1 VRRLLGE
8 ILVESGLSA
17 ERLKKTLDL
26 QMKRG
31 GRIGTLLVRLNFV
44 TEVEVLTA
52 LGAQLGLPFQ
62 AGLGEIDR
70 ELALKLPITYAKKA
84 IAIPLRRENGSVLI
98 ATSEPLALSTIDD
111 LRILFDADISLCLS
125 TSEII
130 LDTVNRLH
138 SEDMNRAEDT
148 VQEMEEEDLT
158 FLAAELD
165 EPTDLLEATD
175 DAPIIRLVNS
185 LLSQAIRERA
195 SDIHIEPFEKEMVA
209 RFRIDG
215 ILYNILTI
223 QKRFQS
229 SIASRVKI
237 MADLNIAER
246 RLPQDGG
253 MRIKIGGKD
262 VDIRVSIVPTAFG
275 ERIVL
280 RLLYRESALLPLDQI
295 GFSGDTLTRFNEHIT
310 RPHGII
316 LVTGPTGSG
325 KTTTLYAA
333 LSKINSPDKN
343 IITIEDPIEY
353 QLKGIGQIQVNA
365 KIHLSFAA
373 GLRSVL
379 RQDPDVILV
388 GEIRDSETAEIAIQA
403 ALTGHLVFSTLHT
416 NDSAGAVTRL
426 IDMKVEPFL
435 ISSSVMAI
443 LAQRLVRVLC
453 MVCREPYPITPAET
467 AELELKTD
475 AAGATVYRAKGCPA
489 CFQTGYLGRSAIYE
503 LLSVDDEVRQL
514 IMKNAD
520 AAMLKALAV
529 EKGMHTLRQDGADKV
544 LAGITSVDEVVRVTQ
559 RRNRSE
565 KGRGQES
572 GSGNQEKGRS
582 SAL

>member
-1 VRRLLGE
+1 MKRLLGE

-17 ERLKKTLDL
+17 ERLKKALEL
-26 QMKRG
+26 QKKRG
-31 GRIGTLLVRLNFV
+31 GRIGTLLIRLNFV
-44 TEVEVLTA
+44 TEEAVLKA
-52 LGAQLGLPFQ
+52 LGLQLGLPYQ
-62 AGLGEIDR
+62 AELGEIDR
-70 ELALKLPITYAKKA
+70 ELAIKVPITYAKKA
-84 IAIPLRRENGSVLI
+84 VVLPLRKENGTVLA
-98 ATSEPLALSTIDD
+98 ATSEPLNLSTAED
-111 LRILFDADISLCLS
+111 LATLLGADVSLCLAP
-125 TSEII
+125 TEKI
-130 LDTVNRLH
+130 LDTVNRIH
-138 SEDMNRAEDT
+138 SEGMNRAEDT
-148 VQEMEEEDLT
+148 AQEMEEEDLS

-165 EPTDLLEATD
+165 EPTDLLEVTD

-223 QKRFQS
+223 QKRFQA

-237 MADLNIAER
+237 MSGLNIAEK

-253 MRIKIGGKD
+253 MRIKIGGRD

-280 RLLYRESALLPLDQI
+280 RLLYRESALLPLDKI
-295 GFSGDTLTRFNEHIT
+295 GFSGDTLARFHEFIE

-353 QLKGIGQIQVNA
+353 QLKGIGQIQVNP
-365 KIHLSFAA
+365 KIQLTFAA

-416 NDSAGAVTRL
+416 NDAAGAVTRL
-426 IDMKVEPFL
+426 LDMRIEPFL

-453 MVCREPYPITPAET
+453 RECREPYQMTPAEIN
-467 AELELKTD
+467 ELEVKT
-475 AAGATVYRAKGCPA
+475 GTEGKTVYRAKGCPA
-489 CFQTGYLGRSAIYE
+489 CFNTGYLGRSAIYE
-503 LLSVDDEVRQL
+503 LLSVDDEIRQL
-514 IMKNAD
+514 IMKNTD
-520 AAMLKALAV
+520 ASTIKALAMQ
-529 EKGMHTLRQDGADKV
+529 KGMRTLRQDGAARV
-544 LAGITSVDEVVRVTQ
+544 LEGLTSVDEVVRVTQ
-559 RRNRSE
+559 KE
-565 KGRGQES
+565 
-572 GSGNQEKGRS
+572 
-582 SAL
+582 A

>member
-17 ERLKKTLDL
+17 ERLKKALDL
-26 QMKRG
+26 QKKRG

-44 TEVEVLTA
+44 TEADMLKA
-52 LGAQLGLPFQ
+52 LGTQLGLPFHSN
-62 AGLGEIDR
+62 LGEIDR
-70 ELALKLPITYAKKA
+70 ELALKLPLTYAKKA
-84 IAIPLRRENGSVLI
+84 AVLPLRRENGTVLA

-111 LRILFDADISLCLS
+111 LGILFNAAVSLCLAPS
-125 TSEII
+125 DTI
-130 LDTVNRLH
+130 LDTINRLH
-138 SEDMNRAEDT
+138 SEGLNKAEDT
-148 VQEMEEEDLT
+148 VQEMEDDDLS
-158 FLAAELD
+158 FLAAELE

-195 SDIHIEPFEKEMVA
+195 SDIHIEPFEKDVVA

-223 QKRFQS
+223 QKRFQA

-237 MADLNIAER
+237 MSGLNIAEK

-253 MRIKIGGKD
+253 IRIKIGGKD

-295 GFSGDTLTRFNEHIT
+295 GFSGDKLDRFNELIF

-353 QLKGIGQIQVNA
+353 QLKGIGQIQVNP
-365 KIHLSFAA
+365 KIHLTFAA

-416 NDSAGAVTRL
+416 NDAAGAVTRL
-426 IDMKVEPFL
+426 LDMKIEPFL

-453 MVCREPYPITPAET
+453 TQCREPYQITPAEIT
-467 AELELKTD
+467 ELEIKTG
-475 AAGATVYRAKGCPA
+475 AEGATVYRAKGCEA
-489 CFQTGYLGRSAIYE
+489 CFHTGYLGRTAIYE
-503 LLSVDDEVRQL
+503 LLLVGDEIRQL
-514 IMKNAD
+514 IMKNTDATTIKG
-520 AAMLKALAV
+520 AAM
-529 EKGMHTLRQDGADKV
+529 EKGMRTLRQDGADKM
-544 LAGITSVDEVVRVTQ
+544 LQGITSADEVVRVTQ
-559 RRNRSE
+559 KE
-565 KGRGQES
+565 
-572 GSGNQEKGRS
+572 
-582 SAL
+582 A

>member
-1 VRRLLGE
+1 MRRLLGE
-8 ILVESGLSA
+8 ILTASGLSP
-17 ERLKKTLDL
+17 EKLKKSLDL
-26 QMKRG
+26 QQKKG
-31 GRIGTLLVRLNFV
+31 GRIGTLLVRLNYV
-44 TEVEVLTA
+44 TEEDVLKA
-52 LGAQLGLPFQ
+52 LGEQLGLSFQ
-62 AGLGEIDR
+62 PDLGEIDR
-70 ELALKLPITYAKKA
+70 DLALKLPITYAKKA
-84 IAIPLRRENGSVLI
+84 MVLPLRRENGSVLA
-98 ATSEPLALSTIDD
+98 ATSEPLALSTVSD
-111 LRILFDADISLCLS
+111 LSVLFGSDISLCL
-125 TSEII
+125 TPSEKI
-130 LDTVNRLH
+130 LDAVNRLY

-148 VQEMEEEDLT
+148 AQEMEEEDLS
-158 FLAAELD
+158 FLAAELE
-165 EPTDLLEATD
+165 EPTDLLEASD

-195 SDIHIEPFEKEMVA
+195 SDIHIEPFEKDMIA

-215 ILYNILTI
+215 VLYNILTI
-223 QKRFQS
+223 KKRFQA
-229 SIASRVKI
+229 SIASRIKI
-237 MADLNIAER
+237 MSGLNIAEK

-253 MRIKIGGKD
+253 MRIKIGGRD

-280 RLLYRESALLPLDQI
+280 RLLYRESALLPLEDI
-295 GFSGDTLTRFNEHIT
+295 GFSGENLDEFSELIG

-333 LSKINSPDKN
+333 LEKINSPDKN

-353 QLKGIGQIQVNA
+353 QMKGIGQIQVNP
-365 KIHLSFAA
+365 KIHLTFAA

-388 GEIRDSETAEIAIQA
+388 GEVRDSETAEIAIQA

-426 IDMKVEPFL
+426 LDMKIEPFL

-453 MVCREPYPITPAET
+453 KHCREPYELSPVEM
-467 AELELKTD
+467 AELELPRSKEKR
-475 AAGATVYRAKGCPA
+475 AVYHAKA
-489 CFQTGYLGRSAIYE
+489 CEACYQTGYHGRVAIYE
-503 LLSVDDEVRQL
+503 LLVVDDELRQL

-520 AAMLKALAV
+520 AATIKAAAV
-529 EKGMHTLRQDGADKV
+529 KKGMRTLRQDGAGKV
-544 LAGITSVDEVVRVTQ
+544 LKGITSVDEVVRVTQ
-559 RRNRSE
+559 RE
-565 KGRGQES
+565 
-572 GSGNQEKGRS
+572 
-582 SAL
+582 A

>member
-1 VRRLLGE
+1 MSRLLGE

-17 ERLKKTLDL
+17 ERLKKALDL
-26 QMKRG
+26 QKKRG
-31 GRIGTLLVRLNFV
+31 GRIGTLLIRLNFV
-44 TEVEVLTA
+44 TEAEMLTA
-52 LGAQLGLPFQ
+52 LGLQIGLPFQ
-62 AGLGEIDR
+62 AELGEIDR

-84 IAIPLRRENGSVLI
+84 VVIPLRRENGTVFA
-98 ATSEPLALSTIDD
+98 ATSEPLVLSTVDD
-111 LRILFDADISLCLS
+111 LSVLFNADVSLCLAP
-125 TSEII
+125 SEMI
-130 LDTVNRLH
+130 LDAVNRLH
-138 SEDMNRAEDT
+138 SEDMNKAEDT
-148 VQEMEEEDLT
+148 AQEMEEEDLS

-185 LLSQAIRERA
+185 LLSQAIRERS

-215 ILYNILTI
+215 ILYNILSI
-223 QKRFQS
+223 QKRFQA

-237 MADLNIAER
+237 MAGLNIAEK

-253 MRIKIGGKD
+253 MRIKIGGRD

-280 RLLYRESALLPLDQI
+280 RLLYRESALLPLEQI
-295 GFSGDTLTRFNEHIT
+295 GFSGDNLTRFNDLIT
-310 RPHGII
+310 KPHGII

-325 KTTTLYAA
+325 KTTTLYAS

-353 QLKGIGQIQVNA
+353 QLKGIGQIQVNP
-365 KIHLSFAA
+365 KIQLTFAA

-416 NDSAGAVTRL
+416 NDAAGAVTRL
-426 IDMKVEPFL
+426 IDMKIEPFL

-453 MVCREPYPITPAET
+453 KECREPYQITPAEIN
-467 AELELKTD
+467 ELELT
-475 AAGATVYRAKGCPA
+475 AGAEQATVYRAKGCET

-503 LLSVDDEVRQL
+503 LLIVDDEMRQL
-514 IMKNAD
+514 IMKNSD
-520 AAMLKALAV
+520 ASMVKALSM
-529 EKGMHTLRQDGADKV
+529 EKGMRTLRQDGASKV

-559 RRNRSE
+559 KE
-565 KGRGQES
+565 
-572 GSGNQEKGRS
+572 
-582 SAL
+582 A

>member
-1 VRRLLGE
+1 MRRLIGE
-8 ILVESGLSA
+8 ILTESGLSP
-17 ERLKKTLDL
+17 ERLKKALDL
-26 QMKRG
+26 QQKKG
-31 GRIGTLLVRLNFV
+31 GRLGTLLIKLNYAA
-44 TEVEVLTA
+44 EEDVLKA
-52 LGAQLGLPFQ
+52 LSVQIGLPFEQ
-62 AGLGEIDR
+62 DLGEIDR
-70 ELALKLPITYAKKA
+70 EVALKVPITYAKKSLVL
-84 IAIPLRRENGSVLI
+84 PLRRENGVVVVGC
-98 ATSEPLALSTIDD
+98 SEPLDLSVVDD
-111 LRILFDADISLCLS
+111 LSLLFGGEVSLRLVPSEKLIDAINL
-125 TSEII
+125 IY
-130 LDTVNRLH
+130 
-138 SEDMNRAEDT
+138 SEDMNQAKGVADEI
-148 VQEMEEEDLT
+148 EEEDLS

-165 EPTDLLEATD
+165 EPADLLEATD
-175 DAPIIRLVNS
+175 EAPIIRLVNS

-195 SDIHIEPFEKEMVA
+195 SDIHIEPFEKDVVA

-223 QKRFQS
+223 KKRFQS
-229 SIASRVKI
+229 SIASRIKI
-237 MADLNIAER
+237 MSGLNIAEK

-253 MRIKIGGKD
+253 MRIKIAGKD

-280 RLLYRESALLPLDQI
+280 RLLYRESALLPLEEI
-295 GFSGDTLTRFNEHIT
+295 GFSGDILERFKEIIT

-353 QLKGIGQIQVNA
+353 QIKGIGQIQVNS
-365 KIHLSFAA
+365 KINLTFAA

-416 NDSAGAVTRL
+416 NDAAGAITRL
-426 IDMKVEPFL
+426 LDMKIEPFL

-453 MVCREPYPITPAET
+453 RECREPYQLT
-467 AELELKTD
+467 AIEMNELEIEAD
-475 AAGATVYRAKGCPA
+475 AAGRTVFRAKGCSA
-489 CFQTGYLGRSAIYE
+489 CFNTGYFGRTAIYE
-503 LLSVDDEVRQL
+503 MLVMDDDIRQL
-514 IMKNAD
+514 VMKNAD
-520 AAMLKALAV
+520 AATIKAAAM
-529 EKGMHTLRQDGADKV
+529 EKGMRTLRQDGADKV
-544 LAGITSVDEVVRVTQ
+544 LAGITAVEEVVRVTQ
-559 RRNRSE
+559 KE
-565 KGRGQES
+565 
-572 GSGNQEKGRS
+572 
-582 SAL
+582 A

>member
-1 VRRLLGE
+1 MRRLIGE
-8 ILVESGLSA
+8 ILTESGLSP
-17 ERLKKTLDL
+17 ERLKKSLDL
-26 QMKRG
+26 QQKKG

-44 TEVEVLTA
+44 TEEGVLKA
-52 LGAQLGLPFQ
+52 LGEQLGLPY
-62 AGLGEIDR
+62 AADLGEIDTG
-70 ELALKLPITYAKKA
+70 LALKLPITYAKKA
-84 IAIPLRRENGSVLI
+84 LVLPLRQENGAVI
-98 ATSEPLALSTIDD
+98 AATSEPLALSTVSD
-111 LRILFDADISLCLS
+111 LGVLFGADISLCL
-125 TSEII
+125 TPSETI
-130 LDTVNRLH
+130 LDAINRLY

-148 VQEMEEEDLT
+148 AQEMEEEDLS

-165 EPTDLLEATD
+165 EPTDLLEVSD

-195 SDIHIEPFEKEMVA
+195 SDIHVEPFEKDMVA

-215 ILYNILTI
+215 VLYNILTI
-223 QKRFQS
+223 KKRFQA

-237 MADLNIAER
+237 MSGLNIAEK

-280 RLLYRESALLPLDQI
+280 RLLYRESALLSLEEI
-295 GFSGDTLTRFNEHIT
+295 GFSGENRDQFTELIS

-333 LSKINSPDKN
+333 LEKINAPDKN

-353 QLKGIGQIQVNA
+353 QMKGIGQIQVNP
-365 KIHLSFAA
+365 KISLTFAA

-388 GEIRDSETAEIAIQA
+388 GEIRDSETAEIGIQA

-426 IDMKVEPFL
+426 LDMKIEPFL

-453 MVCREPYPITPAET
+453 KKCREPYQITPVEM
-467 AELELKTD
+467 AELEIKV
-475 AAGATVYRAKGCPA
+475 GKQSRTVYRAKGCDD
-489 CFQTGYLGRSAIYE
+489 CFQTGYLGRIAIYE
-503 LLSVDDEVRQL
+503 LLVLDDDVRQL
-514 IMKNAD
+514 IMKNED
-520 AAMLKALAV
+520 ASTIKALV
-529 EKGMHTLRQDGADKV
+529 VKKGMRTLRQDGAGKV
-544 LAGITSVDEVVRVTQ
+544 REGVTSVDEVVRVTQ
-559 RRNRSE
+559 RE
-565 KGRGQES
+565 AQ
-572 GSGNQEKGRS
+572 
-582 SAL
+582 

>member
-1 VRRLLGE
+1 VRKLIGE
-8 ILVESGLSA
+8 ILVESGLSP
-17 ERLKKTLDL
+17 ERLKKALDL
-26 QMKRG
+26 QKKRG

-44 TEVEVLTA
+44 TEDEVLKA
-52 LGAQLGLPFQ
+52 LGSQLGLPVISDF
-62 AGLGEIDR
+62 GEIDR

-84 IAIPLRRENGSVLI
+84 LVLPLRRENGSIVA
-98 ATSEPLALSTIDD
+98 ATAEPLSLATVDD
-111 LRILFDADISLCLS
+111 LRVLFNADISLGIAPA
-125 TSEII
+125 EKI

-138 SEDMNRAEDT
+138 SEEMNRAEDT
-148 VQEMEEEDLT
+148 VQEMEEDDLS
-158 FLAAELD
+158 FLAAELE
-165 EPTDLLEATD
+165 EPTDLLEVTD

-195 SDIHIEPFEKEMVA
+195 SDIHIEPFEKDLVA

-223 QKRFQS
+223 QKRYQA

-237 MADLNIAER
+237 MSGLNIAEK

-262 VDIRVSIVPTAFG
+262 VDVRVSIVPTAFG

-280 RLLYRESALLPLDQI
+280 RLLYRESALLPLEQI
-295 GFSGDTLTRFNEHIT
+295 GFSGGYLERYNELIT

-325 KTTTLYAA
+325 KTTTLYAS

-365 KIHLSFAA
+365 KIQLTFAA

-388 GEIRDSETAEIAIQA
+388 GEIRDGETAEIAIQA

-426 IDMKVEPFL
+426 IDMKIEPFL

-453 MVCREPYPITPAET
+453 KECREPYQMTPAEME
-467 AELELKTD
+467 ELEIKTP
-475 AAGATVYRAKGCPA
+475 APATVYRAKGCET
-489 CFQTGYLGRSAIYE
+489 CFNTGYLGRKAIYE
-503 LLSVDDEVRQL
+503 LLIVEDEIRQL
-514 IMKNAD
+514 IMKNTD
-520 AAMLKALAV
+520 AATIKAAAMQ
-529 EKGMHTLRQDGADKV
+529 KGMRTLRQDGADNV
-544 LAGITSVDEVVRVTQ
+544 LQGITSVEEVVRVTQ
-559 RRNRSE
+559 RE
-565 KGRGQES
+565 V
-572 GSGNQEKGRS
+572 
-582 SAL
+582 

>member
-1 VRRLLGE
+1 MKRLLGE
-8 ILVESGLSA
+8 ILVESGLSP
-17 ERLKKTLDL
+17 ERLKKALDH
-26 QMKRG
+26 QKKKG
-31 GRIGTLLVRLNFV
+31 GRLGTLLVRLNFV
-44 TEVEVLTA
+44 KEEEVLKA
-52 LGAQLGLPFQ
+52 LSTQLDLPFLPD
-62 AGLGEIDR
+62 LGEIDR
-70 ELALKLPITYAKKA
+70 EIALKIPITYAKKA
-84 IAIPLRRENGSVLI
+84 VVLPLRKQDGTILT
-98 ATSEPLALSTIDD
+98 ATSEPLNLSVMDD
-111 LRILFDADISLCLS
+111 LPVLLGSDISLCLVP
-125 TSEII
+125 SEKI
-130 LDTVNRLH
+130 LDTLNRLH
-138 SEDMNRAEDT
+138 SEDMNKAEDT
-148 VQEMEEEDLT
+148 VQEMEEEDLS

-165 EPTDLLEATD
+165 EPTDLLEVTD

-195 SDIHIEPFEKEMVA
+195 SDIHIEPFEKEIVA

-223 QKRFQS
+223 QKRFQA

-237 MADLNIAER
+237 MSGLNIAEK

-253 MRIKIGGKD
+253 MRIKIAGKD
-262 VDIRVSIVPTAFG
+262 IDIRVSLVPTAFG

-295 GFSGDTLTRFNEHIT
+295 GFSGNTLFSFNEFIE

-333 LSKINSPDKN
+333 LSKINAPDKN

-353 QLKGIGQIQVNA
+353 QLKGIGQIQVNS
-365 KIHLSFAA
+365 KIQLTFAA

-416 NDSAGAVTRL
+416 NDAAGAVTRL
-426 IDMKVEPFL
+426 IDMKIEPFL
-435 ISSSVMAI
+435 ISSSVMGI

-453 MVCREPYPITPAET
+453 KECREPYNMTPEEIE
-467 AELELKTD
+467 ELEIRRHTSRVD
-475 AAGATVYRAKGCPA
+475 GIVVYRPKGCPA
-489 CFQTGYLGRSAIYE
+489 CFNTGYLGRTAIYE
-503 LLSVDDEVRQL
+503 LLSVDDDIRQL

-520 AAMLKALAV
+520 AGTIKTRAM
-529 EKGMHTLRQDGADKV
+529 EKGMTTLRQDGADKV
-544 LAGITSVDEVVRVTQ
+544 LKGVTSIEEVVRVTQ
-559 RRNRSE
+559 KE
-565 KGRGQES
+565 
-572 GSGNQEKGRS
+572 
-582 SAL
+582 A

>member
-1 VRRLLGE
+1 MRRLLGE
-8 ILVESGLSA
+8 ILVESGLSPD
-17 ERLKKTLDL
+17 RLKKALEL
-26 QMKRG
+26 QKKRG
-31 GRIGTLLVRLNFV
+31 GRIGTILARLGLV
-44 TEVEVLTA
+44 TEAEVLTA
-52 LGAQLGLPFQ
+52 LGAQIGLPFI
-62 AGLGEIDR
+62 AELGEIDR
-70 ELALKLPITYAKKA
+70 ELALRVPITYAKKA
-84 IAIPLRRENGSVLI
+84 VVLPIRRENGAII
-98 ATSEPLALSTIDD
+98 AATAEPLLLSTLDE
-111 LRILFDADISLCLS
+111 LRVLLGADISLCLAP
-125 TSEII
+125 SEII
-130 LDTVNRLH
+130 LDTINLLH
-138 SEDMNRAEDT
+138 SEDMNKAEDT
-148 VQEMEEEDLT
+148 AQEMEEDELS

-165 EPTDLLEATD
+165 EPTDLLDATD

-195 SDIHIEPFEKEMVA
+195 SDIHIEAFEKDVVA

-223 QKRFQS
+223 QKRFQA
-229 SIASRVKI
+229 SIASRIKI
-237 MADLNIAER
+237 MAELNIAEK

-280 RLLYRESALLPLDQI
+280 RLLYRESALLPLEQI
-295 GFSGDTLTRFNEHIT
+295 GFSGENLSRFNGLIT

-325 KTTTLYAA
+325 KTTTLYGA

-365 KIHLSFAA
+365 KIHLTFAA

-379 RQDPDVILV
+379 RQDPDVVLV

-426 IDMKVEPFL
+426 IDMKIEPFL

-453 MVCREPYPITPAET
+453 THCREPYELTVAERT
-467 AELELKTD
+467 ELELRTGGE
-475 AAGATVYRAKGCPA
+475 GATVYRAKGCDA
-489 CFQTGYLGRSAIYE
+489 CFHTGYLGRSAIYE
-503 LLSVDDEVRQL
+503 LLILDDDIRQL
-514 IMKNAD
+514 IMKSSD
-520 AAMLKALAV
+520 SSTIKALAV
-529 EKGMHTLRQDGADKV
+529 EKGMQSLRQDGAVKV
-544 LAGITSVDEVVRVTQ
+544 LTGITSVDEVVRVTQ
-559 RRNRSE
+559 KEN
-565 KGRGQES
+565 
-572 GSGNQEKGRS
+572 
-582 SAL
+582 

>member
-1 VRRLLGE
+1 MKRLLGE
-8 ILVESGLSA
+8 ILVESGLSPD
-17 ERLKKTLDL
+17 RLKKALEL
-26 QMKRG
+26 QKKRG
-31 GRIGTLLVRLNFV
+31 GRIGTILSRLSLV
-44 TEVEVLTA
+44 TEADVLTA
-52 LGAQLGLPFQ
+52 LGTQLGLPFI
-62 AGLGEIDR
+62 AELGDIDR
-70 ELALKLPITYAKKA
+70 ELALRVPITYAKKA
-84 IAIPLRRENGSVLI
+84 VVLPIRQENGTII
-98 ATSEPLALSTIDD
+98 AATAEPLLLSTLDD
-111 LRILFDADISLCLS
+111 LRVLLGAEIALCLAP
-125 TSEII
+125 SEMI
-130 LDTVNRLH
+130 LDTINRLH
-138 SEDMNRAEDT
+138 SEDMNKAEDT
-148 VQEMEEEDLT
+148 AQEMEEDELS

-165 EPTDLLEATD
+165 EPTDLLDVTD

-195 SDIHIEPFEKEMVA
+195 SDIHIEAFEKDVVA

-223 QKRFQS
+223 QKRFQA
-229 SIASRVKI
+229 SIASRIKI
-237 MADLNIAER
+237 MAELNIAEK

-262 VDIRVSIVPTAFG
+262 IDIRVSIVPTAFG

-280 RLLYRESALLPLDQI
+280 RLLYRESALLPLEQI
-295 GFSGDTLTRFNEHIT
+295 GFSGDNLDRFNELIT

-325 KTTTLYAA
+325 KTTTLYGA
-333 LSKINSPDKN
+333 LSKINAPDKN

-353 QLKGIGQIQVNA
+353 QLKGIGQIQVNP
-365 KIHLSFAA
+365 KIHLTFAA

-426 IDMKVEPFL
+426 IDMKIEPFL
-435 ISSSVMAI
+435 ISSSVMAV

-453 MVCREPYPITPAET
+453 THCREPYELTAAERT
-467 AELELKTD
+467 ELEIRTGGE
-475 AAGATVYRAKGCPA
+475 GATVFRAKGCDA

-503 LLSVDDEVRQL
+503 LLLLDDDIRQL
-514 IMKNAD
+514 IMKSSD
-520 AAMLKALAV
+520 SSTIKALAV
-529 EKGMHTLRQDGADKV
+529 EKGMQTLRQDGAVKV
-544 LAGITSVDEVVRVTQ
+544 LKGITSVEEVVRVTQ
-559 RRNRSE
+559 R
-565 KGRGQES
+565 ES
-572 GSGNQEKGRS
+572 Q
-582 SAL
+582 

>member
-1 VRRLLGE
+1 VKRLLGE
-8 ILVESGLSA
+8 ILVESGLSPD
-17 ERLKKTLDL
+17 RLKKALEL
-26 QMKRG
+26 QKKRG
-31 GRIGTLLVRLNFV
+31 GRIGTILSRLSLV
-44 TEVEVLTA
+44 TEAEVLTA
-52 LGAQLGLPFQ
+52 LGTQLGLPFI
-62 AGLGEIDR
+62 ADLGDIDR
-70 ELALKLPITYAKKA
+70 ELALRVPITYAKKA
-84 IAIPLRRENGSVLI
+84 VVLPIRQESGTIIA
-98 ATSEPLALSTIDD
+98 ATAEPLLLSTIDD
-111 LRILFDADISLCLS
+111 LRVLLGADIALCLAP
-125 TSEII
+125 TDMI
-130 LDTVNRLH
+130 LDTINRLH
-138 SEDMNRAEDT
+138 SEDMNKAEDT
-148 VQEMEEEDLT
+148 AQEMEEDELS

-165 EPTDLLEATD
+165 EPTDLLDVTD

-195 SDIHIEPFEKEMVA
+195 SDIHIEAFEKDVVA

-223 QKRFQS
+223 QKRFQA
-229 SIASRVKI
+229 SIASRIKI
-237 MADLNIAER
+237 MAELNIAEK

-280 RLLYRESALLPLDQI
+280 RLLYRESALLPLEEI
-295 GFSGDTLTRFNEHIT
+295 GFSGDNLDRFNELIT
-310 RPHGII
+310 RPHGIV

-325 KTTTLYAA
+325 KTTTLYGA
-333 LSKINSPDKN
+333 LSKINAPDKN

-365 KIHLSFAA
+365 KIHLTFAA

-426 IDMKVEPFL
+426 IDMKIEPFL
-435 ISSSVMAI
+435 ISSSVMAV

-453 MVCREPYPITPAET
+453 THCREPYELT
-467 AELELKTD
+467 AGERTELEIRTGGE
-475 AAGATVYRAKGCPA
+475 GATVYRAKGCDA

-503 LLSVDDEVRQL
+503 LLILDDDIRQL
-514 IMKNAD
+514 IMKSSD
-520 AAMLKALAV
+520 SSTIKALAV
-529 EKGMHTLRQDGADKV
+529 EKGMQTLRQDGAVKV
-544 LAGITSVDEVVRVTQ
+544 LKGITSVEEVVRVTQ
-559 RRNRSE
+559 REAS
-565 KGRGQES
+565 
-572 GSGNQEKGRS
+572 
-582 SAL
+582 

>member
-1 VRRLLGE
+1 VKRLLGE
-8 ILVESGLSA
+8 ILVESGLA
-17 ERLKKTLDL
+17 QERLKKALDL
-26 QMKRG
+26 QKKRG

-44 TEVEVLTA
+44 TEEEVLKA
-52 LGAQLGLPFQ
+52 LGRQLGLPYQ
-62 AGLGEIDR
+62 PDLGNIDR

-84 IAIPLRRENGSVLI
+84 MVIPLRRDNGTILA
-98 ATSEPLALSTIDD
+98 ATSEPLNLSTVDD
-111 LRILFDADISLCLS
+111 LTVLLGAGISLCLAP
-125 TSEII
+125 SEKI

-138 SEDMNRAEDT
+138 SEGMNRAEDT
-148 VQEMEEEDLT
+148 AQEMEEEDLS
-158 FLAAELD
+158 FLAAELE
-165 EPTDLLEATD
+165 EPTDLLEVTD

-195 SDIHIEPFEKEMVA
+195 SDIHIEPFEKEMIA

-223 QKRFQS
+223 QKRFQA

-237 MADLNIAER
+237 MSGLNIAEK

-295 GFSGDTLTRFNEHIT
+295 GFTGDTLARFNEMIE

-325 KTTTLYAA
+325 KTTTLYGA

-365 KIHLSFAA
+365 KINLTFAA

-426 IDMKVEPFL
+426 IDMKIEPFL

-453 MVCREPYPITPAET
+453 KECREPYQITPAEIE
-467 AELELKTD
+467 ELEIKGGTE
-475 AAGATVYRAKGCPA
+475 GATVYRAKGCEA
-489 CFQTGYLGRSAIYE
+489 CFNTGYFGRSAIYE
-503 LLSVDDEVRQL
+503 LLTVDDEMRQM
-514 IMKNAD
+514 IMKNSD
-520 AAMLKALAV
+520 ASMIKALAV
-529 EKGMHTLRQDGADKV
+529 EKGMRTLRQDGADKV
-544 LAGITSVDEVVRVTQ
+544 LQGITSVDEVVRVTQ
-559 RRNRSE
+559 KE
-565 KGRGQES
+565 
-572 GSGNQEKGRS
+572 
-582 SAL
+582 A

>member
-1 VRRLLGE
+1 MKRLLGE
-8 ILVESGLSA
+8 ILVESGLSP
-17 ERLKKTLDL
+17 ERLKKGLEL
-26 QMKRG
+26 QKKRG
-31 GRIGTLLVRLNFV
+31 GRIGTLLIRLSFA
-44 TEVEVLTA
+44 TEAEVLTA
-52 LGAQLGLPFQ
+52 LGTQLGFPFRSE
-62 AGLGEIDR
+62 LGEIDR

-84 IAIPLRRENGSVLI
+84 VALPLRRENGTVTV
-98 ATSEPLALSTIDD
+98 ATSEPLLLTTVDD
-111 LRILFDADISLCLS
+111 LRVLFGADIEICLAP
-125 TSEII
+125 SETI
-130 LDTVNRLH
+130 LDLLNRMH
-138 SEDMNRAEDT
+138 SEGMDKAEDT
-148 VQEMEEEDLT
+148 AQEMEEEDLS
-158 FLAAELD
+158 FLAAELE

-195 SDIHIEPFEKEMVA
+195 SDIHVEPFEKDVVA

-223 QKRFQS
+223 QKRFQA

-237 MADLNIAER
+237 MAGLNIAEK

-262 VDIRVSIVPTAFG
+262 VDVRVSIVPTAFG

-280 RLLYRESALLPLDQI
+280 RLLYRESALLPLEQI
-295 GFSGDTLTRFNEHIT
+295 GFSGETLAAFNDLIA

-325 KTTTLYAA
+325 KTTTLYGA

-353 QLKGIGQIQVNA
+353 QLKGIGQIQVSP
-365 KIHLSFAA
+365 KINLTFAA

-416 NDSAGAVTRL
+416 NDAAGAVTRL
-426 IDMKVEPFL
+426 LDMKIEPFL

-443 LAQRLVRVLC
+443 LAQRLVRTLC
-453 MVCREPYPITPAET
+453 VKCREPYAMTPVEAT
-467 AELELKTD
+467 ELELPA
-475 AAGATVYRAKGCPA
+475 AAGQPTIYRAKGCPA
-489 CFQTGYLGRSAIYE
+489 CFQTGYYGRTAIYE
-503 LLSVDDEVRQL
+503 LLELDDEVRQL
-514 IMKNAD
+514 VMKNND
-520 AAMLKALAV
+520 ASTIKALAV
-529 EKGMHTLRQDGADKV
+529 KKGMRTLRQDGADKV
-544 LAGITSVDEVVRVTQ
+544 LRGVTSVDEVVRVTQ
-559 RRNRSE
+559 KE
-565 KGRGQES
+565 TQ
-572 GSGNQEKGRS
+572 
-582 SAL
+582 

>member
-8 ILVESGLSA
+8 ILVETGLSS
-17 ERLKKTLDL
+17 ERLKKGLEL
-26 QMKRG
+26 QKKRG
-31 GRIGTLLVRLNFV
+31 GRIGTLLIRLNFA
-44 TEVEVLTA
+44 TEAEVLSA
-52 LGAQLGLPFQ
+52 LGTQLGLTFQ
-62 AGLGEIDR
+62 PSLGDIDR

-84 IAIPLRRENGSVLI
+84 VVIPLKQENGTVIAATAEPLLMSTVDDLSVLFG
-98 ATSEPLALSTIDD
+98 AN
-111 LRILFDADISLCLS
+111 ISLCLAP
-125 TSEII
+125 SELI
-130 LDTVNRLH
+130 LDNLNRLH
-138 SEDMNRAEDT
+138 SEDLNKAEDT
-148 VQEMEEEDLT
+148 AQEMEEEDLS
-158 FLAAELD
+158 FLAAELE

-195 SDIHIEPFEKEMVA
+195 SDIHVEPFEKEVVA

-223 QKRFQS
+223 QKRFQA

-237 MADLNIAER
+237 MSGLNIAEK

-262 VDIRVSIVPTAFG
+262 VDIRVSIVPTSFG

-295 GFSGDTLTRFNEHIT
+295 GFAGETLRRFEEFIT

-325 KTTTLYAA
+325 KTTTLYGS

-343 IITIEDPIEY
+343 IITIEDPVEY

-365 KIHLSFAA
+365 KIQLTFAA

-388 GEIRDSETAEIAIQA
+388 GEIRDGETAEIAIQA

-416 NDSAGAVTRL
+416 NDAAGAVTRL
-426 IDMKVEPFL
+426 IDMKIEPFL

-453 MVCREPYPITPAET
+453 TQCREVYTMTPLEMN
-467 AELELKTD
+467 ELEI
-475 AAGATVYRAKGCPA
+475 APAGEGRTAYRAKGCPV
-489 CFQTGYLGRSAIYE
+489 CFQTGYLGRTAIYE
-503 LLSVDDEVRQL
+503 LLEIDDEMRQL

-520 AAMLKALAV
+520 AATIKALAV
-529 EKGMHTLRQDGADKV
+529 KKGMTTLRQDGAEKV
-544 LAGITSVDEVVRVTQ
+544 LKGITSVDEVVRVTQ
-559 RRNRSE
+559 KE
-565 KGRGQES
+565 TQ
-572 GSGNQEKGRS
+572 
-582 SAL
+582 

>member
-1 VRRLLGE
+1 MRRLLGE

-17 ERLKKTLDL
+17 ERLKKALDL
-26 QMKRG
+26 QKKRG
-31 GRIGTLLVRLNFV
+31 GRIGTLLIRLSYV
-44 TEVEVLTA
+44 TEEEVLKA
-52 LGAQLGLPFQ
+52 LGAQLGLPF
-62 AGLGEIDR
+62 LSDFGEIDR

-84 IAIPLRRENGSVLI
+84 VVLPLRRENGTII
-98 ATSEPLALSTIDD
+98 AATAEPLTLTTVDD
-111 LRILFDADISLCLS
+111 LRILFGADVALSLAP
-125 TSEII
+125 TEKI

-138 SEDMNRAEDT
+138 SEDMNKAEDT
-148 VQEMEEEDLT
+148 VQEMEEDDLS
-158 FLAAELD
+158 FLAAELE
-165 EPTDLLEATD
+165 EPTDLLEVTD

-195 SDIHIEPFEKEMVA
+195 SDIHIEPFEKDVIA

-223 QKRFQS
+223 QKRYQA

-237 MADLNIAER
+237 MSGLNIAEK

-280 RLLYRESALLPLDQI
+280 RLLYRESALLPLEQI
-295 GFSGDTLTRFNEHIT
+295 GFSGEYLDQFNELIT

-325 KTTTLYAA
+325 KTTTLYAS

-365 KIHLSFAA
+365 KIQLTFAA

-426 IDMKVEPFL
+426 IDMKIEPFL

-453 MVCREPYPITPAET
+453 KECREPYEITPAEI
-467 AELELKTD
+467 AELEFKT
-475 AAGATVYRAKGCPA
+475 AAGAMAYRAKGCEA
-489 CFQTGYLGRSAIYE
+489 CFNTGYLGRKAIYE
-503 LLSVDDEVRQL
+503 LLIVDDDIRQL
-514 IMKNAD
+514 IMKSTD
-520 AAMLKALAV
+520 AATIKAAAMQ
-529 EKGMHTLRQDGADKV
+529 KGMRTLRQDGADNV
-544 LAGITSVDEVVRVTQ
+544 LKGITSVDEVVRVTQ
-559 RRNRSE
+559 KE
-565 KGRGQES
+565 V
-572 GSGNQEKGRS
+572 
-582 SAL
+582 

>member
-1 VRRLLGE
+1 MRRLIGE

-17 ERLKKTLDL
+17 ERLKKALEL
-26 QMKRG
+26 QKKKG
-31 GRIGTLLVRLNFV
+31 GRIGALLVRLTFV
-44 TEVEVLTA
+44 TEDDVLKA
-52 LGAQLGLPFQ
+52 LGSQLGLPYQ
-62 AGLGEIDR
+62 PELGELDR

-84 IAIPLRRENGSVLI
+84 IALPLRRENGTIVI
-98 ATSEPLALSTIDD
+98 ATSEPLMLSTLDD
-111 LRILFDADISLCLS
+111 LRILFDADVSFCLVAA
-125 TSEII
+125 EKV
-130 LDTVNRLH
+130 LDALNRLH
-138 SEDMNRAEDT
+138 SEDMNKAEDT
-148 VQEMEEEDLT
+148 AQEMEEEDLS
-158 FLAAELD
+158 FLAAEL
-165 EPTDLLEATD
+165 EGPTDLLEATD

-185 LLSQAIRERA
+185 LISQAIRERA
-195 SDIHIEPFEKEMVA
+195 SDIHIEPFEKDVVA

-223 QKRFQS
+223 QKRYQS

-237 MADLNIAER
+237 MSGLNIAEK

-295 GFSGDTLTRFNEHIT
+295 GFSGDNLTRFNELIT
-310 RPHGII
+310 RPHGIV

-325 KTTTLYAA
+325 KTTTLYAS
-333 LSKINSPDKN
+333 LSTINSPDKN

-353 QLKGIGQIQVNA
+353 QLKGIGQIQVNP
-365 KIHLSFAA
+365 KINLTFAA

-426 IDMKVEPFL
+426 IDMKIEPFL
-435 ISSSVMAI
+435 ISSSVMAV

-453 MVCREPYPITPAET
+453 RECREPYQMPELEMK
-467 AELELKTD
+467 ELELAPSIEKP
-475 AAGATVYRAKGCPA
+475 TVYRAKGCEA

-503 LLSVDDEVRQL
+503 LLMLDDEVRQML
-514 IMKNAD
+514 MKNSD
-520 AAMLKALAV
+520 ASMIKALAV
-529 EKGMHTLRQDGADKV
+529 KKGMRTLRQDGADKV

-559 RRNRSE
+559 RE
-565 KGRGQES
+565 
-572 GSGNQEKGRS
+572 
-582 SAL
+582 A

>member
-1 VRRLLGE
+1 VRRLIGE
-8 ILVESGLSA
+8 ILIESGLSP
-17 ERLKKTLDL
+17 ERLKKALEL
-26 QMKRG
+26 QKKRG

-44 TEVEVLTA
+44 TEDDVLKA
-52 LGAQLGLPFQ
+52 LGAQLGLTYLPDFG
-62 AGLGEIDR
+62 AIDR
-70 ELALKLPITYAKKA
+70 EVALKLPITYAKKA
-84 IAIPLRRENGSVLI
+84 VVLPLRRDNGTVI
-98 ATSEPLALSTIDD
+98 AATSEPLGLNMVDD
-111 LRILFDADISLCLS
+111 LRMLFGAEVSLVLAS
-125 TSEII
+125 SEKI

-138 SEDMNRAEDT
+138 SEDMNKAEDT
-148 VQEMEEEDLT
+148 AQEMEEEDLS

-165 EPTDLLEATD
+165 EPADLLEATD

-195 SDIHIEPFEKEMVA
+195 SDIHIEPFEKDVIA

-223 QKRFQS
+223 QKRYQA

-237 MADLNIAER
+237 MSELNIAEK

-253 MRIKIGGKD
+253 MRIKIAGKD
-262 VDIRVSIVPTAFG
+262 VDIRVSIVPTGFG

-280 RLLYRESALLPLDQI
+280 RLLYRESALLPLEKI
-295 GFSGDTLTRFNEHIT
+295 GFSGDNLARFNDLIT

-325 KTTTLYAA
+325 KTTTLYAS

-353 QLKGIGQIQVNA
+353 QIKGIGQIQVNS
-365 KIHLSFAA
+365 KINLTFAA

-416 NDSAGAVTRL
+416 NDAAGAVTRL
-426 IDMKVEPFL
+426 IDMKIEPFL

-453 MVCREPYPITPAET
+453 TECREPYPITPAEIT
-467 AELELKTD
+467 ELETRTA
-475 AAGATVYRAKGCPA
+475 AAGATVYRAKGCDT
-489 CFQTGYLGRSAIYE
+489 CFHTGYLGRKAIYE
-503 LLSVDDEVRQL
+503 LLLVDDEIRQL
-514 IMKNAD
+514 LMKNAD
-520 AAMLKALAV
+520 AATIKAAAV
-529 EKGMHTLRQDGADKV
+529 AKGMRTLRQDGAEKI
-544 LAGITSVDEVVRVTQ
+544 LQGITTVDEVVRVTQ
-559 RRNRSE
+559 KE
-565 KGRGQES
+565 V
-572 GSGNQEKGRS
+572 
-582 SAL
+582 

>member
-17 ERLKKTLDL
+17 ERLKKALDL
-26 QMKRG
+26 QKKRG
-31 GRIGTLLVRLNFV
+31 GRIGTLLVRLSFM
-44 TEVEVLTA
+44 TEADVLKA
-52 LGAQLGLPFQ
+52 LGLQLGLPFLPH
-62 AGLGEIDR
+62 LGEIDR
-70 ELALKLPITYAKKA
+70 ELAIKLPITYAKKA
-84 IAIPLRRENGSVLI
+84 VVLPLRRENGTVI
-98 ATSEPLALSTIDD
+98 AATSEPLALSTVDD
-111 LRILFDADISLCLS
+111 LGILFDAAVSICLAPS
-125 TSEII
+125 DTI
-130 LDTVNRLH
+130 LDAINRLH
-138 SEDMNRAEDT
+138 SEGLNKAEDT
-148 VQEMEEEDLT
+148 AQEMEEDDLS
-158 FLAAELD
+158 FLAAELE

-195 SDIHIEPFEKEMVA
+195 SDIHIEPFEKDVVA

-223 QKRFQS
+223 QKRFQA

-237 MADLNIAER
+237 MSGLNIAEK

-280 RLLYRESALLPLDQI
+280 RLLYRESALLPLEQI
-295 GFSGDTLTRFNEHIT
+295 GFSGDKLDLFNDLIS

-353 QLKGIGQIQVNA
+353 QLKGIGQIQVNP
-365 KIHLSFAA
+365 KIQLTFAA

-426 IDMKVEPFL
+426 LDMKIEPFL

-453 MVCREPYPITPAET
+453 AQCREPYPITPAEIT
-467 AELELKTD
+467 ELEISSGGE
-475 AAGATVYRAKGCPA
+475 GATVYRAKGCEA
-489 CFQTGYLGRSAIYE
+489 CFHTGYLGRKAIYE
-503 LLSVDDEVRQL
+503 LLLVDDEIRQL
-514 IMKNAD
+514 IMKNTD
-520 AAMLKALAV
+520 SSTIKAAAT
-529 EKGMHTLRQDGADKV
+529 ERGMRTLRQDGAAKV
-544 LAGITSVDEVVRVTQ
+544 LEGITSVEEVVRVTQ
-559 RRNRSE
+559 KE
-565 KGRGQES
+565 
-572 GSGNQEKGRS
+572 
-582 SAL
+582 A

>member
-1 VRRLLGE
+1 
-8 ILVESGLSA
+8 
-17 ERLKKTLDL
+17 
-26 QMKRG
+26 M
-31 GRIGTLLVRLNFV
+31 
-44 TEVEVLTA
+44 
-52 LGAQLGLPFQ
+52 
-62 AGLGEIDR
+62 
-70 ELALKLPITYAKKA
+70 
-84 IAIPLRRENGSVLI
+84 
-98 ATSEPLALSTIDD
+98 
-111 LRILFDADISLCLS
+111 
-125 TSEII
+125 
-130 LDTVNRLH
+130 
-138 SEDMNRAEDT
+138 ED
-148 VQEMEEEDLT
+148 EDLS
-158 FLAAELD
+158 FLAAELE

-195 SDIHIEPFEKEMVA
+195 SDIHVEPFEKEVVA

-223 QKRFQS
+223 QKRFQA

-237 MADLNIAER
+237 MSGLNIAEK

-262 VDIRVSIVPTAFG
+262 VDIRVSIVPTSFG

-295 GFSGDTLTRFNEHIT
+295 GFAGETLRRFEEFIT
-310 RPHGII
+310 KPHGII

-325 KTTTLYAA
+325 KTTTLYGA
-333 LSKINSPDKN
+333 LSKINAPDKN
-343 IITIEDPIEY
+343 IITIEDPVEY
-353 QLKGIGQIQVNA
+353 QLKGIGQIQVNP
-365 KIHLSFAA
+365 KIQLTFAA

-388 GEIRDSETAEIAIQA
+388 GEIRDGETAEIAIQA

-426 IDMKVEPFL
+426 LDMKIEPFL

-453 MVCREPYPITPAET
+453 TQCREPYALTQ
-467 AELELKTD
+467 AELQELEIVPGAESR
-475 AAGATVYRAKGCPA
+475 AAYRAKGCPA
-489 CFQTGYLGRSAIYE
+489 CFQTGYLGRTAIYE
-503 LLSVDDEVRQL
+503 LLDIDDEMRQL

-520 AAMLKALAV
+520 ASTIKALAV
-529 EKGMHTLRQDGADKV
+529 RKGMKTLRQDGADKV

-559 RRNRSE
+559 KE
-565 KGRGQES
+565 TQ
-572 GSGNQEKGRS
+572 
-582 SAL
+582 

>member
-1 VRRLLGE
+1 MRRLLGE
-8 ILVESGLSA
+8 ILVESGLSP
-17 ERLKKTLDL
+17 ERLKKALEL
-26 QMKRG
+26 QKKRG

-44 TEVEVLTA
+44 TEADVLKA
-52 LGAQLGLPFQ
+52 LGAQLRLPFQ
-62 AGLGEIDR
+62 GELGEIDR
-70 ELALKLPITYAKKA
+70 ELALKVPITYAKKA
-84 IAIPLRRENGSVLI
+84 IAVPLRRENGSVVA
-98 ATSEPLALSTIDD
+98 ATSEPLVLATLDD
-111 LRILFDADISLCLS
+111 LRALFNADISLVLAP
-125 TSEII
+125 SELI
-130 LDTVNRLH
+130 LDTINRLH

-148 VQEMEEEDLT
+148 VQEMEEDDLS
-158 FLAAELD
+158 FLAVELD
-165 EPTDLLEATD
+165 EPADLLEATD

-195 SDIHIEPFEKEMVA
+195 SDIHIEPFEKEMIA

-223 QKRFQS
+223 QKRFQA

-275 ERIVL
+275 ERLVL

-295 GFSGDTLTRFNEHIT
+295 GFTGDTLTRFNAMIE
-310 RPHGII
+310 RPHGIV

-343 IITIEDPIEY
+343 IITIEDPVEY

-365 KIHLSFAA
+365 KIHLTFAA

-426 IDMKVEPFL
+426 IDMKIEPFL
-435 ISSSVMAI
+435 ISSSVMGI

-453 MVCREPYPITPAET
+453 KECREPYQMTAGEI
-467 AELELKTD
+467 AELEIRTG
-475 AAGATVYRAKGCPA
+475 AAGITVYRAKGCEA
-489 CFQTGYLGRSAIYE
+489 CFHTGYFGRSAIYE
-503 LLSVDDEVRQL
+503 LLTVDDEMRQM
-514 IMKNAD
+514 IMKNSD
-520 AAMLKALAV
+520 ASMIKALAM
-529 EKGMHTLRQDGADKV
+529 EKGMRSLRQDGAEKI

-559 RRNRSE
+559 KE
-565 KGRGQES
+565 T
-572 GSGNQEKGRS
+572 
-582 SAL
+582 

>member
-17 ERLKKTLDL
+17 ERLKKALDL
-26 QMKRG
+26 QKKRG
-31 GRIGTLLVRLNFV
+31 GRIGSLLVRLSFM
-44 TEVEVLTA
+44 TEAEVLKA
-52 LGAQLGLPFQ
+52 LGTQLGLPFIPD
-62 AGLGEIDR
+62 LGEIDR

-84 IAIPLRRENGSVLI
+84 VVLPLRREDGTVI
-98 ATSEPLALSTIDD
+98 AATSEPLALSTVDD
-111 LRILFDADISLCLS
+111 LGILFNAAVSICLAPS
-125 TSEII
+125 DTI
-130 LDTVNRLH
+130 LDAINRLH
-138 SEDMNRAEDT
+138 SEGLNKAEDT
-148 VQEMEEEDLT
+148 AQEMEEDDLS
-158 FLAAELD
+158 FLAAELE

-175 DAPIIRLVNS
+175 EAPIIRLVNS

-195 SDIHIEPFEKEMVA
+195 SDIHIEPFEKDVVA

-223 QKRFQS
+223 QKRFQA

-237 MADLNIAER
+237 MSGLNIAEK

-280 RLLYRESALLPLDQI
+280 RLLYRESAMLPLEQI
-295 GFSGDTLTRFNEHIT
+295 GFSGEYLDQFNELIT

-325 KTTTLYAA
+325 KTTTLYAS

-365 KIHLSFAA
+365 KIQLTFAA

-416 NDSAGAVTRL
+416 NDAAGAVTRL
-426 IDMKVEPFL
+426 IDMKIEPFL

-453 MVCREPYPITPAET
+453 KECREPYEITPAEIT
-467 AELELKTD
+467 ELEFKA
-475 AAGATVYRAKGCPA
+475 AAGATVYRAKGCEA
-489 CFQTGYLGRSAIYE
+489 CFHTGYLGRKAIYE
-503 LLSVDDEVRQL
+503 LLIVDDDIRQL
-514 IMKNAD
+514 VMKNTD
-520 AAMLKALAV
+520 AATIRTAAMQ
-529 EKGMHTLRQDGADKV
+529 KGMRTLRQDGADNV
-544 LAGITSVDEVVRVTQ
+544 LQGITSVDEVVRVTQ
-559 RRNRSE
+559 KE
-565 KGRGQES
+565 V
-572 GSGNQEKGRS
+572 
-582 SAL
+582 

>member
-1 VRRLLGE
+1 MRKLIGE
-8 ILVESGLSA
+8 ILVESGLSP
-17 ERLKKTLDL
+17 ERLKKALDL
-26 QMKRG
+26 QKKRG
-31 GRIGTLLVRLNFV
+31 GRIGTLLMRLNFV
-44 TEVEVLTA
+44 TEEEVLKA
-52 LGAQLGLPFQ
+52 LGTQLGLPVIEDF
-62 AGLGEIDR
+62 GTIDR

-84 IAIPLRRENGSVLI
+84 VVLPLRRENGSII
-98 ATSEPLALSTIDD
+98 AATAEPLSLTTVDD
-111 LRILFDADISLCLS
+111 LRILFNADVSLGLAP
-125 TSEII
+125 TEKI
-130 LDTVNRLH
+130 LDAVNRLH
-138 SEDMNRAEDT
+138 SEEMNRAEET
-148 VQEMEEEDLT
+148 VQEMEEDDLS
-158 FLAAELD
+158 FLAAELE
-165 EPTDLLEATD
+165 EPTDLLEVTD

-195 SDIHIEPFEKEMVA
+195 SDIHIEPFEKDLVA

-223 QKRFQS
+223 QKRYQA

-237 MADLNIAER
+237 MSGLNIAEK

-253 MRIKIGGKD
+253 MRIKIGGRD
-262 VDIRVSIVPTAFG
+262 VDVRVSIVPTAFG

-280 RLLYRESALLPLDQI
+280 RLLYRESALLPLEQI
-295 GFSGDTLTRFNEHIT
+295 GFSGSYLKQFNELIT

-325 KTTTLYAA
+325 KTTTLYASLA
-333 LSKINSPDKN
+333 KINSPDKN

-365 KIHLSFAA
+365 KINLTFAA

-416 NDSAGAVTRL
+416 NDAAGAVTRL
-426 IDMKVEPFL
+426 IDMKIEPFL

-453 MVCREPYPITPAET
+453 KDCREPYAITPSES
-467 AELELKTD
+467 AELEIKPSPGT
-475 AAGATVYRAKGCPA
+475 TVYRAKGCEK
-489 CFQTGYLGRSAIYE
+489 CFNTGYLGRKAIYE
-503 LLSVDDEVRQL
+503 LLMVDDEVRQL
-514 IMKNAD
+514 IMKNSD
-520 AAMLKALAV
+520 AATIKSLATQR
-529 EKGMHTLRQDGADKV
+529 GMRTLRQDGADNI
-544 LAGITSVDEVVRVTQ
+544 LQGITSVEEVVRVTQ
-559 RRNRSE
+559 RE
-565 KGRGQES
+565 V
-572 GSGNQEKGRS
+572 
-582 SAL
+582 

>member
-1 VRRLLGE
+1 MKPLLGE
-8 ILVESGLSA
+8 ILVEAGLSP
-17 ERLKKTLDL
+17 ERLKKALDL
-26 QMKRG
+26 QKKRG
-31 GRIGTLLVRLNFV
+31 GRIGTLLIRLSFS
-44 TEVEVLTA
+44 TEEDVLKA
-52 LGAQLGLPFQ
+52 LGVQLNLPFQ
-62 AGLGEIDR
+62 AELGDIDR

-84 IAIPLRRENGSVLI
+84 VVIPLRRDNGAVFA
-98 ATSEPLALSTIDD
+98 ATSEPLNLSTIDD
-111 LRILFDADISLCLS
+111 LSALLGADISLCLAPS
-125 TSEII
+125 DSI
-130 LDTVNRLH
+130 LDAINRIY

-148 VQEMEEEDLT
+148 AQEMEEEDLS

-195 SDIHIEPFEKEMVA
+195 SDIHIEPFEKEMIA

-223 QKRFQS
+223 QKRFQAS
-229 SIASRVKI
+229 VASRVKI
-237 MADLNIAER
+237 MSGLNIAEK

-295 GFSGDTLTRFNEHIT
+295 GFTGDTLTRFNEFIE

-365 KIHLSFAA
+365 KIQLTFAA

-388 GEIRDSETAEIAIQA
+388 GEIRDGETAEIAIQA

-416 NDSAGAVTRL
+416 NDAAGAVTRL
-426 IDMKVEPFL
+426 LDMKIEPFL
-435 ISSSVMAI
+435 ISSSVIGI

-453 MVCREPYPITPAET
+453 KVCREPYRITPAEI
-467 AELELKTD
+467 AELELK
-475 AAGATVYRAKGCPA
+475 AGAEGATVYRAKGCGA
-489 CFQTGYLGRSAIYE
+489 CFNTGYLGRSAIYE
-503 LLSVDDEVRQL
+503 LMNVDDEIRQL
-514 IMKNAD
+514 IMKDTD
-520 AAMLKALAV
+520 AATMKVMAM
-529 EKGMHTLRQDGADKV
+529 ERGMRTLRQDGAARV
-544 LAGITSVDEVVRVTQ
+544 LDGITSIDEVVRVTQ
-559 RRNRSE
+559 KE
-565 KGRGQES
+565 
-572 GSGNQEKGRS
+572 
-582 SAL
+582 A

>member
-1 VRRLLGE
+1 MRRLLGE
-8 ILVESGLSA
+8 ILVESGLSP
-17 ERLKKTLDL
+17 ERLKKALDL
-26 QMKRG
+26 QKKRG

-44 TEVEVLTA
+44 TEAEMLKA
-52 LGAQLGLPFQ
+52 LGAQLGLPYLSD
-62 AGLGEIDR
+62 LGEIDR
-70 ELALKLPITYAKKA
+70 ELALKLPLTYAKKA
-84 IAIPLRRENGSVLI
+84 TVLPLRRQDGTVLA

-111 LRILFDADISLCLS
+111 LGILFSAAVSLCLAP
-125 TSEII
+125 TDTI
-130 LDTVNRLH
+130 LDTINRLH
-138 SEDMNRAEDT
+138 SEGLNNAEDT
-148 VQEMEEEDLT
+148 AQEMEDDDLS
-158 FLAAELD
+158 FLAAELE

-195 SDIHIEPFEKEMVA
+195 SDIHIEPFEKDVVA

-223 QKRFQS
+223 QKRFQA

-237 MADLNIAER
+237 MSGLNIAEK

-253 MRIKIGGKD
+253 MRIKIGGRD

-295 GFSGDTLTRFNEHIT
+295 GFSGGNLDRFNELIL

-333 LSKINSPDKN
+333 LSKINAPDKN

-353 QLKGIGQIQVNA
+353 QLKGIGQIQVNP
-365 KIHLSFAA
+365 KIQLTFAA

-416 NDSAGAVTRL
+416 NDAAGAITRL
-426 IDMKVEPFL
+426 LDMKIEPFL

-453 MVCREPYPITPAET
+453 THCREPYNITPAEIT
-467 AELELKTD
+467 ELEIRSPVE
-475 AAGATVYRAKGCPA
+475 GGTVFRAKGCEA
-489 CFQTGYLGRSAIYE
+489 CFQTGYLGRTAIYE
-503 LLSVDDEVRQL
+503 LLIIDDEMRQL
-514 IMKNAD
+514 VMKNTDASTIKI
-520 AAMLKALAV
+520 AAM
-529 EKGMHTLRQDGADKV
+529 EKGMHTLRQDGAGKV
-544 LAGITSVDEVVRVTQ
+544 LEGITSVDEVVRVTQ
-559 RRNRSE
+559 KE
-565 KGRGQES
+565 
-572 GSGNQEKGRS
+572 
-582 SAL
+582 A

>member
-1 VRRLLGE
+1 MRRLLGE

-17 ERLKKTLDL
+17 ERLKKALDL
-26 QMKRG
+26 QKKRG
-31 GRIGTLLVRLNFV
+31 GRIGSLLVRLSFM
-44 TEVEVLTA
+44 TEAEVLKA
-52 LGAQLGLPFQ
+52 LGTQLGLPFIPD
-62 AGLGEIDR
+62 LGEIDR

-84 IAIPLRRENGSVLI
+84 VVLPLRREDGTVI
-98 ATSEPLALSTIDD
+98 AATSEPLALSTVDD
-111 LRILFDADISLCLS
+111 LGILFNAAVSICLAPS
-125 TSEII
+125 DTI
-130 LDTVNRLH
+130 LDAINRLH
-138 SEDMNRAEDT
+138 SEGLNKAEDT
-148 VQEMEEEDLT
+148 AQEMEEDDLS
-158 FLAAELD
+158 FLAAELE

-175 DAPIIRLVNS
+175 EAPIIRLVNS

-195 SDIHIEPFEKEMVA
+195 SDIHIEPFEKDVVA

-223 QKRFQS
+223 QKRFQA

-237 MADLNIAER
+237 MSGLNIAEK

-280 RLLYRESALLPLDQI
+280 RLLYRESAMLPLEQI
-295 GFSGDTLTRFNEHIT
+295 GFSGEYLDQFNELIT

-325 KTTTLYAA
+325 KTTTLYAS

-365 KIHLSFAA
+365 KIQLTFAA

-416 NDSAGAVTRL
+416 NDAAGAVTRL
-426 IDMKVEPFL
+426 IDMKIEPFL

-453 MVCREPYPITPAET
+453 KECREPYEITPAEIT
-467 AELELKTD
+467 ELEFKA
-475 AAGATVYRAKGCPA
+475 AAGATVYRAKGCEA
-489 CFQTGYLGRSAIYE
+489 CFHTGYLGRKAIYE
-503 LLSVDDEVRQL
+503 LLIVDDDIRQL
-514 IMKNAD
+514 VMKNTD
-520 AAMLKALAV
+520 AATIRTAAMQ
-529 EKGMHTLRQDGADKV
+529 KGMRTLRQDGADNV
-544 LAGITSVDEVVRVTQ
+544 LQGITSVDEVVRVTQ
-559 RRNRSE
+559 KE
-565 KGRGQES
+565 V
-572 GSGNQEKGRS
+572 
-582 SAL
+582 

>member
-1 VRRLLGE
+1 MKRLLGE
-8 ILVESGLSA
+8 ILVESGLSS
-17 ERLKKTLDL
+17 ERLKKGLEL
-26 QMKRG
+26 QKKRG
-31 GRIGTLLVRLNFV
+31 GRIGTLLIRLSFA
-44 TEVEVLTA
+44 TEAEVLTA
-52 LGAQLGLPFQ
+52 LGTQLGLPFRDE
-62 AGLGEIDR
+62 LGEVDR

-84 IAIPLRRENGSVLI
+84 VALPLRRENGAVTV
-98 ATSEPLALSTIDD
+98 ATSEPLLLTTVDD
-111 LRILFDADISLCLS
+111 LRVLFGADIELCLAPS
-125 TSEII
+125 DTI
-130 LDTVNRLH
+130 LDLLNRMH
-138 SEDMNRAEDT
+138 SEGMDKAEDT
-148 VQEMEEEDLT
+148 AQEMEEEDLS
-158 FLAAELD
+158 FLAAELE

-195 SDIHIEPFEKEMVA
+195 SDIHVEPFEKDVVA

-223 QKRFQS
+223 QKRFQA

-237 MADLNIAER
+237 MAGLNIAEK

-262 VDIRVSIVPTAFG
+262 VDVRVSIVPTAFG

-280 RLLYRESALLPLDQI
+280 RLLYRESALLPLEQI
-295 GFSGDTLTRFNEHIT
+295 GFSGGTLAVFNGLIE

-325 KTTTLYAA
+325 KTTTLYGA

-353 QLKGIGQIQVNA
+353 QLKGIGQIQVNP
-365 KIHLSFAA
+365 KINLTFAA

-416 NDSAGAVTRL
+416 NDAAGAVTRL
-426 IDMKVEPFL
+426 LDMKIEPFL

-443 LAQRLVRVLC
+443 LAQRLVRTLC
-453 MVCREPYPITPAET
+453 TKCREPYAMTQVEAT
-467 AELELKTD
+467 ELELP
-475 AAGATVYRAKGCPA
+475 AGTAQPTIYRAKGCPA
-489 CFQTGYLGRSAIYE
+489 CFQTGYYGRTAIYE
-503 LLSVDDEVRQL
+503 LLELDDEVRQVV
-514 IMKNAD
+514 MKNTD
-520 AAMLKALAV
+520 ASTIKALAV
-529 EKGMHTLRQDGADKV
+529 KKGMRTLRQDGADKV
-544 LAGITSVDEVVRVTQ
+544 LKGITSVDEVVRVTQ
-559 RRNRSE
+559 
-565 KGRGQES
+565 KES
-572 GSGNQEKGRS
+572 Q
-582 SAL
+582 

>member
-8 ILVESGLSA
+8 ILVESGLSP
-17 ERLKKTLDL
+17 ERLKKALDL
-26 QMKRG
+26 QKKRG
-31 GRIGTLLVRLNFV
+31 GRIGTLLIRLNFA
-44 TEVEVLTA
+44 TEAEVLTA
-52 LGAQLGLPFQ
+52 LGAQLGLSFRPE
-62 AGLGEIDR
+62 LGEIDR
-70 ELALKLPITYAKKA
+70 ELALKLPITYAKKSVV
-84 IAIPLRRENGSVLI
+84 IPLKKENGTVI
-98 ATSEPLALSTIDD
+98 AATSEPLLLTTVDD
-111 LRILFDADISLCLS
+111 LAVLFGAGIELCIAP
-125 TSEII
+125 SELI
-130 LDTVNRLH
+130 LDNLNRLH
-138 SEDMNRAEDT
+138 SEDLNKAEDT
-148 VQEMEEEDLT
+148 AQEMEEEDLS
-158 FLAAELD
+158 FLAAELE

-185 LLSQAIRERA
+185 LLSQAIRERS
-195 SDIHIEPFEKEMVA
+195 SDIHIEPFEKEVVA

-215 ILYNILTI
+215 ILYNILAI
-223 QKRFQS
+223 QKRFQA

-237 MADLNIAER
+237 MSGLNIAEK

-280 RLLYRESALLPLDQI
+280 RLLYRESALLPLEQI
-295 GFSGDTLTRFNEHIT
+295 GFSGENLTHFNELIT

-325 KTTTLYAA
+325 KTTTLYAS

-365 KIHLSFAA
+365 KIQLTFAA

-388 GEIRDSETAEIAIQA
+388 GEIRDAETAEIAIQA

-416 NDSAGAVTRL
+416 NDAAGAVTRL
-426 IDMKVEPFL
+426 IDMKIEPFL

-453 MVCREPYPITPAET
+453 KECREPYQMTPAEIT
-467 AELELKTD
+467 ELEIKGG
-475 AAGATVYRAKGCPA
+475 AAGATVYRAKGCA
-489 CFQTGYLGRSAIYE
+489 TCFNTGYLGRKAIYE
-503 LLSVDDEVRQL
+503 LLLIDDEIRQL
-514 IMKNAD
+514 IMKNTDSAT
-520 AAMLKALAV
+520 LKAVAMQ
-529 EKGMHTLRQDGADKV
+529 KGMRTLRQDGADNI
-544 LAGITSVDEVVRVTQ
+544 LQGITSVDEVVRVTQ
-559 RRNRSE
+559 KE
-565 KGRGQES
+565 TQ
-572 GSGNQEKGRS
+572 
-582 SAL
+582 

>member
-1 VRRLLGE
+1 MRRLLGE
-8 ILVESGLSA
+8 ILVEAGLSP
-17 ERLKKTLDL
+17 ERLKKVLEL
-26 QMKRG
+26 QKKRG

-44 TEVEVLTA
+44 TEEEVLKA
-52 LGAQLGLPFQ
+52 LGQQLGLPYQ
-62 AGLGEIDR
+62 SDLGDIDR

-84 IAIPLRRENGSVLI
+84 VVLPLRRDNGTVLA
-98 ATSEPLALSTIDD
+98 ATSEPLNLSALDD
-111 LRILFDADISLCLS
+111 LSALLGVDIALCLAP
-125 TSEII
+125 TEKI
-130 LDTVNRLH
+130 LDTLNRLH
-138 SEDMNRAEDT
+138 SEDMNKAEDT
-148 VQEMEEEDLT
+148 VQEMEQEDLS

-165 EPTDLLEATD
+165 EPTDLLEVTD

-195 SDIHIEPFEKEMVA
+195 SDIHIEPFEKEMIA

-223 QKRFQS
+223 QKRYQA

-237 MADLNIAER
+237 MSGLNIAEK

-253 MRIKIGGKD
+253 MRIKIGGRD

-280 RLLYRESALLPLDQI
+280 RLLYRESAMLPLDKI
-295 GFSGDTLTRFNEHIT
+295 GFSGDTLIRFNAMIE

-365 KIHLSFAA
+365 KIQLTFAA

-416 NDSAGAVTRL
+416 NDAAGAVSRL
-426 IDMKVEPFL
+426 LDMKIEPFL
-435 ISSSVMAI
+435 ISSSVIAI

-453 MVCREPYPITPAET
+453 KVCREPYRLTSAEV
-467 AELELKTD
+467 AELEFNPN
-475 AAGATVYRAKGCPA
+475 AEGATVYRAKGCEA
-489 CFQTGYLGRSAIYE
+489 CFHTGYLGRSAIYE
-503 LLSVDDEVRQL
+503 LLTVDDDVRQL
-514 IMKNAD
+514 IMKNTD
-520 AAMLKALAV
+520 AATIKALAM
-529 EKGMHTLRQDGADKV
+529 EKGMRTLRQDGAARV
-544 LAGITSVDEVVRVTQ
+544 LDGLTSMDEVVRVTQ
-559 RRNRSE
+559 
-565 KGRGQES
+565 KES
-572 GSGNQEKGRS
+572 
-582 SAL
+582 

>member
-1 VRRLLGE
+1 VSRLLGE
-8 ILVESGLSA
+8 ILVESGLSP
-17 ERLKKTLDL
+17 ERLKKVLDL
-26 QMKRG
+26 QKKRG
-31 GRIGTLLVRLNFV
+31 GRIGSLLIRLNFV
-44 TEVEVLTA
+44 TEEDVLKA
-52 LGAQLGLPFQ
+52 LGQQLGLPYQ
-62 AGLGEIDR
+62 SDLGDIDR
-70 ELALKLPITYAKKA
+70 ELALKLPISYAKKA
-84 IAIPLRRENGSVLI
+84 VVLPLRRDNGAVLA
-98 ATSEPLALSTIDD
+98 ATSEPLNLSTLDD
-111 LRILFDADISLCLS
+111 LSALLGYDIALCLAP
-125 TSEII
+125 SETI
-130 LDTVNRLH
+130 LDTLNRLH
-138 SEDMNRAEDT
+138 SEDMNKAEDT
-148 VQEMEEEDLT
+148 VQEMEEEDLS

-165 EPTDLLEATD
+165 EPTDLLEVTD

-223 QKRFQS
+223 QKRFQA

-237 MADLNIAER
+237 MSGLNIAEK

-253 MRIKIGGKD
+253 MRIKIGGRD

-295 GFSGDTLTRFNEHIT
+295 GFSGDTLSRFNAMIE

-325 KTTTLYAA
+325 KTTTLYAS

-365 KIHLSFAA
+365 KIQLTFAA

-426 IDMKVEPFL
+426 IDMKIEPFL
-435 ISSSVMAI
+435 ISSSVIAI

-453 MVCREPYPITPAET
+453 KECREPYQMTPAEIT
-467 AELELKTD
+467 ELEFK
-475 AAGATVYRAKGCPA
+475 AGAEGATVYRAKGCEA
-489 CFQTGYLGRSAIYE
+489 CFNTGYFGRSAIYE
-503 LLSVDDEVRQL
+503 LLTVDDEMRQL
-514 IMKNAD
+514 IMKNSD
-520 AAMLKALAV
+520 ASMIKSLAM
-529 EKGMHTLRQDGADKV
+529 ERGMRTLRQDGAAKV
-544 LAGITSVDEVVRVTQ
+544 LEGVTSVDEVVRVTQ
-559 RRNRSE
+559 RE
-565 KGRGQES
+565 
-572 GSGNQEKGRS
+572 
-582 SAL
+582 A

>member
-1 VRRLLGE
+1 MRRLIGE
-8 ILVESGLSA
+8 ILTESGLSP
-17 ERLKKTLDL
+17 ERLKKALDL
-26 QMKRG
+26 QQKKG
-31 GRIGTLLVRLNFV
+31 GRLGELLVKLNYAA
-44 TEVEVLTA
+44 EEDVLKA
-52 LGAQLGLPFQ
+52 LAVQIGLPFEND
-62 AGLGEIDR
+62 LGWIDR
-70 ELALKLPITYAKKA
+70 EVALKIPITYAKKSLVL
-84 IAIPLRRENGSVLI
+84 PLRRENGVVVVGC
-98 ATSEPLALSTIDD
+98 SEPLELSVMDD
-111 LRILFDADISLCLS
+111 LSLLFGSELSLRLVPSEKLIDAINL
-125 TSEII
+125 IY
-130 LDTVNRLH
+130 
-138 SEDMNRAEDT
+138 SEDMNQAKGVAD
-148 VQEMEEEDLT
+148 EMEEDLS

-165 EPTDLLEATD
+165 EPEDLLEATD

-195 SDIHIEPFEKEMVA
+195 SDIHIEPFEKDVVA

-223 QKRFQS
+223 KKRFQA
-229 SIASRVKI
+229 SIASRIKI
-237 MADLNIAER
+237 MSGLNIAEK

-253 MRIKIGGKD
+253 MRIKIAGKD

-280 RLLYRESALLPLDQI
+280 RLLYRESALLPLEEI
-295 GFSGDTLTRFNEHIT
+295 GLSGDILEKFKDLIT

-353 QLKGIGQIQVNA
+353 QIKGIGQIQVNP
-365 KIHLSFAA
+365 KINLTFAA

-416 NDSAGAVTRL
+416 NDAAGAITRL
-426 IDMKVEPFL
+426 LDMKIEPFL

-453 MVCREPYPITPAET
+453 KECREPYQLT
-467 AELELKTD
+467 ALEMNELEISSEVS
-475 AAGATVYRAKGCPA
+475 GRTVFRAKGCGA
-489 CFQTGYLGRSAIYE
+489 CFNTGYLGRTAIYE
-503 LLSVDDEVRQL
+503 MLVMDDDIRRLV
-514 IMKNAD
+514 MKNAD
-520 AAMLKALAV
+520 AATIKSAAMD
-529 EKGMHTLRQDGADKV
+529 KGMRTLRQDGADKV
-544 LAGITSVDEVVRVTQ
+544 LSGITAVEEVVRVTQ
-559 RRNRSE
+559 KE
-565 KGRGQES
+565 
-572 GSGNQEKGRS
+572 
-582 SAL
+582 A

>member
-1 VRRLLGE
+1 VRKLIGE
-8 ILVESGLSA
+8 ILVESGLSP
-17 ERLKKTLDL
+17 ERLKKALDL
-26 QMKRG
+26 QKKRG

-44 TEVEVLTA
+44 TEDEVLKA
-52 LGAQLGLPFQ
+52 LGSQLGLPVISDF
-62 AGLGEIDR
+62 GEIDR

-84 IAIPLRRENGSVLI
+84 LVLPLRRENGSVVA
-98 ATSEPLALSTIDD
+98 ATAEPLSLTTVDD
-111 LRILFDADISLCLS
+111 LRVLFNADILLGIAPA
-125 TSEII
+125 EKI

-138 SEDMNRAEDT
+138 SEEMNRAEDT
-148 VQEMEEEDLT
+148 VQEMEEDDLS
-158 FLAAELD
+158 FLAAELE
-165 EPTDLLEATD
+165 EPTDLLEVTD

-195 SDIHIEPFEKEMVA
+195 SDIHIEPFEKDLVA

-223 QKRFQS
+223 QKRYQAS
-229 SIASRVKI
+229 VASRVKI
-237 MADLNIAER
+237 MSGLNIAEK

-262 VDIRVSIVPTAFG
+262 VDVRVSIVPTAFG

-280 RLLYRESALLPLDQI
+280 RLLYRESAMLPLEQI
-295 GFSGDTLTRFNEHIT
+295 GFSGGYLDRYNELIT

-325 KTTTLYAA
+325 KTTTLYAS

-353 QLKGIGQIQVNA
+353 QLKGIGQIQVNS
-365 KIHLSFAA
+365 KIQLTFAA

-426 IDMKVEPFL
+426 IDMKIEPFL

-453 MVCREPYPITPAET
+453 KECREPYHMAPAELD
-467 AELELKTD
+467 ELELKTS
-475 AAGATVYRAKGCPA
+475 AGATVYRAKGCET
-489 CFQTGYLGRSAIYE
+489 CFNTGYLGRKAIYE
-503 LLSVDDEVRQL
+503 LLIVDDDIRQL
-514 IMKNAD
+514 IMKNTD
-520 AAMLKALAV
+520 AATIKAAAV
-529 EKGMHTLRQDGADKV
+529 QRGMRTLRQDGADNV
-544 LAGITSVDEVVRVTQ
+544 LQGITSVEEVVRVTQ
-559 RRNRSE
+559 RE
-565 KGRGQES
+565 V
-572 GSGNQEKGRS
+572 
-582 SAL
+582 